1 MFTLKWKQLQCVV
14 SGCTVSPFPLQSPG
28 ASCRLSLV
36 RPSMFICLWRSMYG
50 ERGGRI
56 GPCSPIHEAT
66 EWPLLPILTPPSH
79 CFVHH
84 NGGNHVLSVFC
95 ILVCS
100 SWWVIEG
107 EKFQISMTKKMV
119 HEIGCRSLI
128 GDVVESHAL
137 MCHPAIFI
145 ARCIFNV
152 ENLGTYLSFTSRIS

>member
-107 EKFQISMTKKMV
+107 EKFQISMTKKNGSWDWLS
-119 HEIGCRSLI
+119 E
-128 GDVVESHAL
+128 
-137 MCHPAIFI
+137 PNW
-145 ARCIFNV
+145 RCSRKSC
-152 ENLGTYLSFTSRIS
+152 TYVSPCNFYCKMHF